1 MPDPRADAHLIALDE
16 SSLEI
21 WGLQGLGQSVKL
33 VGEIDNLWADSFSQA
48 QHAQRDATRFYLD
61 RRRRVLVFSA
71 ETGED
76 AQKILEEARALLDLT
91 NRRAGRQAPQK
102 PVDAAKSGADEK
114 PPRSTGSRVS
124 SRVARMENT
133 RGSSR
138 VGASLMV
145 EFCAGGDVA
154 SAMTGMTRDLSESG
168 VFILTNRLP
177 SVGERLNLRFHLAAQ
192 KGIDLTGEVVR
203 VLDRDEARRMQLRPG
218 FAARVTDPPGYHS
231 LQVLVR
237 GHV

>member
-1 MPDPRADAHLIALDE
+1 MPDPRADAHPIALDE
-16 SSLEI
+16 STLEI
-21 WGLQGLGQSVKL
+21 WGLQGLGKSVKL
-33 VGEIDNLWADSFSQA
+33 VGEVDDLWADSFTQA
-48 QHAQRDATRFYLD
+48 QHAHRDARFYLD

-76 AQKILEEARALLDLT
+76 PQRILAEARALLDLA
-91 NRRAGRQAPQK
+91 NRCAGREAPQK
-102 PVDAAKSGADEK
+102 PLDATKSGADEK
-114 PPRSTGSRVS
+114 APRSTASRVS

-145 EFCAGGDVA
+145 EFCAGGNVA

-192 KGIDLTGEVVR
+192 KRIDLTGEVVR
-203 VLDRDEARRMQLRPG
+203 VLDRDEARRIQLRPG
-218 FAARVTDPPGYHS
+218 FAARVTDPAGYHS

-237 GHV
+237 GQV